1 MDRLNALLQRFSA
14 SARMFHA
21 GPLCGVT
28 PIPAQPGLGQ
38 LHLIRRGRV
47 RVEHGRR
54 KLTIDEPSLLFYPRP
69 LGHRFITDAHDGAD
83 MVCAQVEFNGG
94 AVNPLVQALPD
105 FVALPLDELDDARVV
120 LDLLFREAFG
130 AECGRQSVID
140 RLFEVVLIH
149 VLRKLMQNGAMH
161 DGLLA
166 GMAHPQLHKALVAAH
181 EDPAKAWSLE
191 ELAAIA
197 GMSRSSF
204 AATFKRV
211 VGKTPGEYLAAFR
224 LCIAQGLLRRG
235 MALKHV
241 AVDVGY
247 GSTAALSRAF
257 KAGCGLSPREWR
269 NATPE
274 PTINGA
280 SRARARAAA

>member
-28 PIPAQPGLGQ
+28 SIAAQPGLGQ
-38 LHLIRRGRV
+38 LHLIKRGPV
-47 RVEHGRR
+47 RVDHGRR
-54 KLTIDEPSLLFYPRP
+54 GLTIKEPSLLFYPGP
-69 LGHRFITDAHDGAD
+69 LGHRFKTDADTGAD

-94 AVNPLVQALPD
+94 AINPLVQALPE
-105 FVALPLDELDDARVV
+105 FVVMPLAELEDASVV

-130 AECGRQSVID
+130 AQCGRQSVID

-149 VLRKLMQNGAMH
+149 VLRKLMQAGAMH

-181 EDPAKAWSLE
+181 EAPAKSWSLT
-191 ELAAIA
+191 ELAGIA

-204 AATFKRV
+204 AAVFKQV
-211 VGKTPGEYLAAFR
+211 VGSTPGDYLGAYR

-235 MALKHV
+235 LPLKHI

-257 KAGCGLSPREWR
+257 KAGCGASPRDWR
-269 NATPE
+269 NAD
-274 PTINGA
+274 A
-280 SRARARAAA
+280 ARA